1 MNTMKN
7 ENTLSKEQ
15 ELVTPFAVSFTE
27 YLSKICLPVI
37 ELTCKGKELL
47 FILDTGSDGSHIN
60 KTVVEELNQE
70 TFTVTPREG
79 KVNVI
84 STGNGIA
91 KASEE
96 RCKIKLSLADFD
108 FNVEFSVE
116 NLDQVFN
123 FIKENDGVLVHGI
136 LGVDFLRANNWTIDF
151 ANNMAYPAFRL
162 KQ

>member
-1 MNTMKN
+1 MKN
-7 ENTLSKEQ
+7 DKSLSQEQ
-15 ELVTPFAVSFTE
+15 ELVTPFAVSFME
-27 YLSKICLPVI
+27 YLSKICLP
-37 ELTCKGKELL
+37 
-47 FILDTGSDGSHIN
+47 ILDTGSDGSHIN
-60 KTVVEELNQE
+60 RNVVEELSQE
-70 TFTVTPREG
+70 TFTVAPREG
-79 KVNVI
+79 KVSVI

-91 KASEE
+91 KASDE
-96 RCKIKLSLADFD
+96 RCKIKLSIADFD

>member
-1 MNTMKN
+1 MA
-7 ENTLSKEQ
+7 ENDF
-15 ELVTPFAVSFTE
+15 VTPFAISIAESMESLKLPMVYFTCGE
-27 YLSKICLPVI
+27 
-37 ELTCKGKELL
+37 KELA

-60 KTVVEELNQE
+60 RTVVEELNQV
-70 TFTVTPREG
+70 TFTVTPWEG
-79 KVNVI
+79 KVSVI

-91 KASEE
+91 KASDEK
-96 RCKIKLSLADFD
+96 CKIKLSLADFD

-123 FIKENDGVLVHGI
+123 FIRENDGVLVHGI

-151 ANNMAYPAFRL
+151 ANNIAFPAFKV